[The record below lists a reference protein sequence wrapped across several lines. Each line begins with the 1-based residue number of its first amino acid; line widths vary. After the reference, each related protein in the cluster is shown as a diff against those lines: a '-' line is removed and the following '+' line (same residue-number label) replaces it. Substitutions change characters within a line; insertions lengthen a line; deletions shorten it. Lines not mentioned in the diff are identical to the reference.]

1 MNVSKIVLILIQ
13 ALLKIVIA
21 SMREQE
27 KNLDADGCPLNEE
40 EYNNLSYFRCHF
52 VELLKDF
59 NLYEEKDY

>member
-1 MNVSKIVLILIQ
+1 MNVSKIVLILIE

-21 SMREQE
+21 SMREHE
-27 KNLDADGCPLNEE
+27 KNLDADGCPLDCE

-59 NLYEEKDY
+59 DQYEEKDY